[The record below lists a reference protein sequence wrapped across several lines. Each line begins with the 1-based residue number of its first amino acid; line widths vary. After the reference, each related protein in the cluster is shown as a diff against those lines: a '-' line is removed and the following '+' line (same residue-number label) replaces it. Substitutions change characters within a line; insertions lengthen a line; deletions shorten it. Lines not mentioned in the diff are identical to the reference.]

1 MNYSFHSV
9 YSPRHFLVIKLY
21 IVLLL
26 YIINS
31 QFFIDFIIFVDYSLK
46 HLEFNMN
53 LKKWLFL
60 CTLGWVVLVSC
71 SDPYSYT
78 PPESSGP
85 GIPRPT
91 ILIEPHDVT
100 VNGKNIVRIN
110 STVDDGIIYYTTD
123 GSTPSILS
131 STRYYSDVGIPV
143 EDTVTIKAI
152 VAKDGKKSPAATRAF
167 YKLEDAPR
175 LLVHWNSL
183 EINSSYPYVYYVEN
197 SIENDPA
204 KMNQYDEVIVP
215 SVRSVSGIRYTV
227 VVGKNGYINSVL
239 SKDVYTSPL
248 PTISDA
254 VPYLDYTKVVFVSL
268 PSGDSGKYTTNGT
281 DPSPSNG
288 KSFSGGPLTTYHS
301 FLSKDNP
308 TIKAVGASTGKLSSE
323 IVSRQFR

>member
-1 MNYSFHSV
+1 M
-9 YSPRHFLVIKLY
+9 PRGQAGWIQRSKVFRTSIQKNDRLNTFTIQNHVLY
-21 IVLLL
+21 V
-26 YIINS
+26 
-31 QFFIDFIIFVDYSLK
+31 QFR
-46 HLEFNMN
+46 N
-53 LKKWLFL
+53 LKL
-60 CTLGWVVLVSC
+60 VLVSC

-110 STVDDGIIYYTTD
+110 STVDDGIIYYTTN

-152 VAKDGKKSPAATRAF
+152 VAKDGKKSPVATRVF
-167 YKLEDAPR
+167 YKLKDEPR

-215 SVRSVSGIRYTV
+215 
-227 VVGKNGYINSVL
+227 
-239 SKDVYTSPL
+239 
-248 PTISDA
+248 
-254 VPYLDYTKVVFVSL
+254 
-268 PSGDSGKYTTNGT
+268 
-281 DPSPSNG
+281 
-288 KSFSGGPLTTYHS
+288 
-301 FLSKDNP
+301 
-308 TIKAVGASTGKLSSE
+308 
-323 IVSRQFR
+323 